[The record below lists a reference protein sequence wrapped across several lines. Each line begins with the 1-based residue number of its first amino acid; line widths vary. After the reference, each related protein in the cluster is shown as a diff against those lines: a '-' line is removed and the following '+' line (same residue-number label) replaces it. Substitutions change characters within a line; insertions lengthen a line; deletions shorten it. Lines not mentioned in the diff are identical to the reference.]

1 MTMKTKQNNPEE
13 IKTEK
18 PANKS
23 SYWMIYTS
31 LFFSA
36 ILLLGDGLAIT
47 HLDKWTAKVG
57 IALLISVMFLLVCK
71 NQTKAIIAS
80 VIIWIAVIAT
90 FVI

>member
-1 MTMKTKQNNPEE
+1 MKTEPNSP
-13 IKTEK
+13 ISSTEK
-18 PANKS
+18 EPIKKS
-23 SYWMIYTS
+23 SLWMIYTS
-31 LFFSA
+31 LLISA
-36 ILLLGDGLAIT
+36 VILLGDGLAIT

-57 IALLISVMFLLVCK
+57 IALLFSVFFFLICK